1 MPSLAA
7 RRRPQSDLTILPAML
22 ICALGDLTLDVVVRL
37 AGPVAPGGD
46 VDAEISVGPG
56 GQAANVAAWAASLGA
71 DARFLG
77 RTGADDAGALARS
90 KLAALGVEIAGP
102 VGDRNGTICS
112 LVSPSGERS
121 MASDRGAA
129 RALRSEDIDPAWLAC
144 DHFHVSGYALMV
156 EPIRDAALQAV
167 ELARGRGARI
177 SVDLSSWSAIRD
189 SGEDAFRV
197 AVRAA
202 APDVVFANE
211 DEARLVGRTAIDATW
226 ILKRGPRG
234 CSFDGVERDALPVE
248 RILDTTGAGDALAAG
263 WIVGGPDLALE
274 AAARCVQQVGAMLI
288 PSAA

>member
-1 MPSLAA
+1 
-7 RRRPQSDLTILPAML
+7 ML

-37 AGPVAPGGD
+37 SGPGAPAGD
-46 VDAEISVGPG
+46 VDAEIRVGPG

-71 DARFLG
+71 DARFVG
-77 RTGADDAGALARS
+77 RTGADDAGTLARA

-129 RALRSEDIDPAWLAC
+129 SVLHADDLDPGWLAC

-156 EPIRDAALQAV
+156 EPIRGAALRAV
-167 ELARGRGARI
+167 ELARAGGARI

-189 SGEDAFRV
+189 SGEDAFRD

-211 DEARLVGRTAIDATW
+211 DEEHLVGRSAIDAAW
-226 ILKRGPRG
+226 VIKRGARG
-234 CSFDGVERDALPVE
+234 CSFDGDERDALPIE

-274 AAARCVQQVGAMLI
+274 AAARCVQRVGAMPI
-288 PSAA
+288 PSAP